1 MHQATGGSHFLPHRD
16 ICKEDQ
22 EGDWWR
28 WIDCSSTVAR
38 ALMHVYERLNERR
51 CPKVGQEAPR
61 GIKKEVCM
69 AANFIATSPKWNFHL
84 LIFGIR
90 RKLAWFYNWTR
101 ESFAFFST
109 FCKIFAFLSYLA
121 IVETILCKLDI
132 FAIFKWNFEDFQI
145 HYKFILT
152 LKCWKKKANLFIF
165 KRGNAL
171 KSVKNCD
178 KWTKTKV
185 EHFRKRVGKSDRLH
199 C

>member
-1 MHQATGGSHFLPHRD
+1 MLLNLKFLLCSSIIHYNCLKTWRGMHQATGGSHFLPHRD

-121 IVETILCKLDI
+121 IVEQILCKLDI

-152 LKCWKKKANLFIF
+152 LEEKSESSHFQARKCAQI
-165 KRGNAL
+165 
-171 KSVKNCD
+171 S
-178 KWTKTKV
+178 
-185 EHFRKRVGKSDRLH
+185 
-199 C
+199 